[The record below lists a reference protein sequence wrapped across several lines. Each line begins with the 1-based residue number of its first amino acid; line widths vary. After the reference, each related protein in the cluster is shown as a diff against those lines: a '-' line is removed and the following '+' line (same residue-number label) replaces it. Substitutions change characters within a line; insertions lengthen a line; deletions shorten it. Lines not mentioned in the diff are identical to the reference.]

1 MSPQSKKPTTKPT
14 TKTSSKPSVKT
25 SAKPTKKAP
34 VATAKTVKVGTKTVK
49 ANAKPAKVTEKR
61 TTTKPPKSTTKVSGK
76 SGAKSADKTSA
87 KPVSKMAGKKVSKN
101 DKYVVLVSKPIAQE
115 MMDRL
120 CKRYPDADCE
130 LTFGSTFQLLTSVI
144 LSAQTTDVQVNKC
157 TPALFKKF
165 PTAKALA
172 EANLDD
178 VKELIKPTGY
188 FNAKAVNIQK
198 CAQALVAKFGGE
210 VPKTLEELTQLP
222 GVGRKTANVVL
233 GVAYGVPGWTVD
245 THVQRLSG
253 RLGLSKNTEPHKI
266 EIDLQNLYPEKDWT
280 KYSITLIWHGRRL
293 CYARNPNCPECPIN
307 DICPSSQA

>member
-1 MSPQSKKPTTKPT
+1 MKKTAGAKTKSQANAKSKTSTAKPAVKSKAGKNIVSETSAKKRTKPVAKPAAKT
-14 TKTSSKPSVKT
+14 TSVKT
-25 SAKPTKKAP
+25 SASASKKP
-34 VATAKTVKVGTKTVK
+34 
-49 ANAKPAKVTEKR
+49 PAK
-61 TTTKPPKSTTKVSGK
+61 
-76 SGAKSADKTSA
+76 
-87 KPVSKMAGKKVSKN
+87 SKAESAGKKTKGAVT
-101 DKYVVLVSKPIAQE
+101 LVPEAVAQE

-130 LTFGSTFQLLTSVI
+130 LDFGSTFQLLTSVI

-157 TPALFKKF
+157 TPGLFKKF

-172 EANLDD
+172 EANIED
-178 VKELIKPTGY
+178 VKDLIKPTGY
-188 FNAKAVNIQK
+188 YNAKAANIQK
-198 CAQALVAKFGGE
+198 CAQALVEKFGGE

-233 GVAYGVPGWTVD
+233 GVAFGVPGWTVD

-253 RLGLSKNTEPHKI
+253 RLGLSNNTEPHKI

-293 CYARNPNCPECPIN
+293 CYARNPNCAECPIN
-307 DICPSSQA
+307 DLCPSSQV